1 MEQTKVCLM
10 GHSFIRRL
18 NDYMASSVSD
28 RNLRLR
34 RDLFSVQVKARG
46 GLSVPQMA
54 RCRFY
59 TEFIEVPDICYI
71 QIGENDL
78 DNKDITIQKL
88 VEQIVSFVKY
98 LVIGIGVRRVV
109 VGQLFR
115 RQPWAVSVI
124 DFNSRVIEVNLKLE
138 EELRD
143 IEGALFWHHRG
154 FWNSLDFLAR
164 DGVHIRCTGEDKRCM
179 NRYLQS
185 VKSSVLYAA
194 RH

>member
-1 MEQTKVCLM
+1 M
-10 GHSFIRRL
+10 
-18 NDYMASSVSD
+18 
-28 RNLRLR
+28 
-34 RDLFSVQVKARG
+34 
-46 GLSVPQMA
+46 PQMA

-78 DNKDITIQKL
+78 DNKDIIIQKL

-98 LVIGIGVRRVV
+98 LVIGIGVRRVG

-143 IEGALFWHHRG
+143 IEGALF
-154 FWNSLDFLAR
+154 LASQ
-164 DGVHIRCTGEDKRCM
+164 GLLE
-179 NRYLQS
+179 LS
-185 VKSSVLYAA
+185 
-194 RH
+194 